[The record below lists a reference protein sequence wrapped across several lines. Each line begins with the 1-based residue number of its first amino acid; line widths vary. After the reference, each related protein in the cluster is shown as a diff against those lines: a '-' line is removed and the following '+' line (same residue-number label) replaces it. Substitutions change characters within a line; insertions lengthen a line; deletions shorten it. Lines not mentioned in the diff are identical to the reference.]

1 MLGGMASLRARR
13 TKQRG
18 HQMPVLAERA
28 ALRKDAT
35 KLLNELGAT
44 VHKVTTSLGCMSVQV
59 RSSDPDDS
67 PAARYLHAV
76 IGGDNRVKQ
85 VKVTARW
92 LALKTHR
99 RWSPRIWV
107 PLSDAVSQLAA
118 SRHGH
123 ASNSDYWVETPT

>member
-1 MLGGMASLRARR
+1 M
-13 TKQRG
+13 
-18 HQMPVLAERA
+18 HVLAERA
-28 ALRKDAT
+28 ALRYDAT
-35 KLLNELGAT
+35 RLIDELGGT
-44 VHKVTTSLGCMSVQV
+44 VHEVTVSLGCMGVQV
-59 RSSDPDDS
+59 RPFDPDDS

-107 PLSDAVSQLAA
+107 PLSDAVSQLTAGRPGFA
-118 SRHGH
+118 PG
-123 ASNSDYWVETPT
+123 SDYWVDTPTWGWF

>member
-1 MLGGMASLRARR
+1 
-13 TKQRG
+13 
-18 HQMPVLAERA
+18 MPVLAERA

-44 VHKVTTSLGCMSVQV
+44 VHKVTTSLACMGVQV

-85 VKVTARW
+85 VKVTARR

-107 PLSDAVSQLAA
+107 PLPDAVSQLTAGRPGFA
-118 SRHGH
+118 PG
-123 ASNSDYWVETPT
+123 SDYWVDTPTWGWL